1 MASMTTLSF
10 KLGKT
15 KEGVSGR
22 QHDATSK
29 RFSRSSRHVAGML
42 KQSGGGK
49 GGGEVLAC
57 GVEDRG
63 RSDDVLDKVG
73 ELAMG
78 VVVENEGLELGFSEC

>member
-15 KEGVSGR
+15 KEGVSVR

-42 KQSGGGK
+42 KRSGGGK
-49 GGGEVLAC
+49 EGERFWHAVWRTGGEATMFWIRL
-57 GVEDRG
+57 
-63 RSDDVLDKVG
+63 
-73 ELAMG
+73 
-78 VVVENEGLELGFSEC
+78 ENLPWE